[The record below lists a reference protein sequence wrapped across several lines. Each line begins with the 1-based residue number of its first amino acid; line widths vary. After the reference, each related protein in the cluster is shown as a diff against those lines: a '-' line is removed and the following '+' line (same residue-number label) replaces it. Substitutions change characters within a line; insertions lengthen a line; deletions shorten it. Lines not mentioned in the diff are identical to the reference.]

1 MIIIEGDETTFWKN
15 IFQNSCRKYLL
26 KVENEKKTKKKTGNT
41 LILLKV
47 NNKDSRIKCNVEFP
61 KTFLNNDK

>member
-1 MIIIEGDETTFWKN
+1 MKQLFEK
-15 IFQNSCRKYLL
+15 IFSRIPAENTCSKL
-26 KVENEKKTKKKTGNT
+26 KMKKQKQKKTGNT

>member
-1 MIIIEGDETTFWKN
+1 MKQLFEK
-15 IFQNSCRKYLL
+15 IFSRIPAENTCSKL
-26 KVENEKKTKKKTGNT
+26 KMKKTKNKKKTTNKPGNT

-47 NNKDSRIKCNVEFP
+47 NNKDSRIKCNAEFP